1 MRTARLLL
9 ITSSA
14 LALGVA
20 CTSTETSASDDAVEV
35 TLQNDAVT
43 LDPTTTAAG
52 SVTFSATNEGTETHE
67 IEVFRNVGDVDPNA
81 LPIADGVAS
90 TDGLELLDEIEDI
103 TPGGNADLTVDL
115 ASGSYVVMCN
125 LPDHYGRGMVSSF
138 EVT

>member
-9 ITSSA
+9 VASSA

-20 CTSTETSASDDAVEV
+20 CTSTETAADDAIEV
-35 TLQNDAVT
+35 TLRNDAVT
-43 LDPTTTAAG
+43 LDPTTAPAG

-67 IEVFRNVGDVDPNA
+67 IE
-81 LPIADGVAS
+81 
-90 TDGLELLDEIEDI
+90 DI

-115 ASGSYVVMCN
+115 AAGSYVVMCN

-138 EVT
+138 DVT

>member
-9 ITSSA
+9 VASSA

-20 CTSTETSASDDAVEV
+20 CTSTETAADDAIEV
-35 TLQNDAVT
+35 TLRNDAVT
-43 LDPTTTAAG
+43 LDPTTAPAG

-67 IEVFRNVGDVDPNA
+67 IEVFHVDPKA

-115 ASGSYVVMCN
+115 AAGSYVVMCN

-138 EVT
+138 DVT